1 MRKERVGALKAFR
14 GLRKCAPGS
23 PLMKSDEGH
32 GGTRGALWKAEK
44 KSYIHAEFTVQD
56 ELKFLIR
63 EGARAQFGL
72 TVCVLTRS

>member
-1 MRKERVGALKAFR
+1 MRKECIGALRAFGR
-14 GLRKCAPGS
+14 LRECAPSS

-32 GGTRGALWKAEK
+32 GGARRALWKAEK

-63 EGARAQFGL
+63 EGARA
-72 TVCVLTRS
+72 